1 MSFTGLEKS
10 RKLQIRR
17 RQNSTTKTGIIW
29 RCWQC
34 ISNGKWMVRK
44 INGALTTLSRQGLWS
59 ARKMFV
65 SRLVRLWTDSICQ
78 SFRLASK
85 IIPIKLLINKTIM
98 TNTITMEELPP
109 TNLLRNISLTQLG
122 WSRVTMQR
130 LERQSLLAFSS
141 TFVEKINK
149 KGTRLFQTISK
160 SSYTLRQLWAKSSP
174 NGSSTTNWSKLRK
187 SICERWPRSIQSG
200 S

>member
-1 MSFTGLEKS
+1 
-10 RKLQIRR
+10 
-17 RQNSTTKTGIIW
+17 
-29 RCWQC
+29 
-34 ISNGKWMVRK
+34 
-44 INGALTTLSRQGLWS
+44 
-59 ARKMFV
+59 MFV

-78 SFRLASK
+78 SFRLVSE

-174 NGSSTTNWSKLRK
+174 NGSSITNWSKLRK
-187 SICERWPRSIQSG
+187 SICER
-200 S
+200 